1 MIEEAKKQVEI
12 QKQTEVTNLDEADEN
27 IDLMAKLQEKKKQ
40 LLI

>member
-12 QKQTEVTNLDEADEN
+12 QKQTEETNLDEADEN

>member
-12 QKQTEVTNLDEADEN
+12 QKQTEVTNLDKADEN

>member
-12 QKQTEVTNLDEADEN
+12 QKQTEETNLDEVDEN

>member
-12 QKQTEVTNLDEADEN
+12 QKQTEETNLDEVDDN